1 MSAPVRARPAVGPDL
16 AMCPRAL
23 LRTCEELGHD
33 DAPAGLLLATGQ
45 LSAALHRAPD
55 HVRDRVGRDGSLTG
69 SVQPGGLLRAAAE
82 GDVLTGEWAAVPGA
96 ADADWFVLAAE
107 RAADG
112 QPVLVVLPAGRADR
126 SAAAGGGFDT
136 AGTRHVSVQ
145 GVTVDRDH
153 IVPAFGP
160 YPDGAQAPLP
170 PPAVLRCAITGVA
183 LGVARRALHELVT
196 TARQRSRLGAV
207 TRMSEQPLLRVELN
221 RAVLA
226 FRAARQLALAELE
239 ELPPDGPGSGAVSL
253 SRRTALAAA
262 LLHAHHAS
270 IDAVRFAFAKA
281 GGSVLRTGHPLERCW
296 RTAEALSCHPLYD
309 DRAEREVARAQFG
322 DYVSALWL

>member
-126 SAAAGGGFDT
+126 SAAPAVGS
-136 AGTRHVSVQ
+136 TR
-145 GVTVDRDH
+145 
-153 IVPAFGP
+153 
-160 YPDGAQAPLP
+160 QAPGTSRFRASPWTATTSCRRSARTRTGRKRRCLLRRCCGVRS
-170 PPAVLRCAITGVA
+170 PASRSAWHAGRCTNSSRPRGNDPGSA
-183 LGVARRALHELVT
+183 
-196 TARQRSRLGAV
+196 RSRA
-207 TRMSEQPLLRVELN
+207 
-221 RAVLA
+221 
-226 FRAARQLALAELE
+226 
-239 ELPPDGPGSGAVSL
+239 
-253 SRRTALAAA
+253 
-262 LLHAHHAS
+262 
-270 IDAVRFAFAKA
+270 
-281 GGSVLRTGHPLERCW
+281 
-296 RTAEALSCHPLYD
+296 
-309 DRAEREVARAQFG
+309 
-322 DYVSALWL
+322 